1 MPHITTGDQNPK
13 AQKIRMRQ
21 PCEVGGE
28 QHLRKR
34 LACAGVSRQEGNG
47 PVAGA
52 EDGPAWWFEVRK
64 GEQER

>member
-1 MPHITTGDQNPK
+1 MPHIRTGDQNPK

-34 LACAGVSRQEGNG
+34 DWHVQESRGRKEMGLWQELRMGQHG
-47 PVAGA
+47 GS
-52 EDGPAWWFEVRK
+52 K
-64 GEQER
+64 